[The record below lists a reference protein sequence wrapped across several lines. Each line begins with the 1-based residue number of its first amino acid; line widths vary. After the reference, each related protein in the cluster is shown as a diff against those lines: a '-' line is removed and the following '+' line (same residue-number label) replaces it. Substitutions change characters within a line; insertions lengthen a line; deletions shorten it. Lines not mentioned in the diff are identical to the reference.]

1 MLTGYALVVCAALLW
16 ALIGPLSK
24 FAFQGGMSPMEVAF
38 WRATMGWAIYAVHA
52 LVTRQARVAARDLP
66 WMAAFGVAGIAGLFG
81 SYVLAVQAGGAAL
94 ASVLLY
100 TAPAW
105 VALLAWKF
113 LGEPL
118 NAVKLAAV
126 AMTIAG
132 VAGVSLGQGAGGQVS
147 AAAVGFG
154 LLSGFTYALYYLFGK
169 TFLSR
174 YTTPALFLVS
184 LPVGALVMAPFFS
197 FGVRAPSAWL
207 ACAVMSLLCTYLAYM
222 VYYAGLKRIEA
233 TRAAV
238 VATLEPVGASILAY
252 ILFDERFSLLG
263 YLGAG
268 LILAAV
274 LLTILRRPA

>member
-1 MLTGYALVVCAALLW
+1 
-16 ALIGPLSK
+16 
-24 FAFQGGMSPMEVAF
+24 MEVAF
-38 WRATMGWAIYAVHA
+38 WRASMGWVVYAVHA

-66 WMAAFGVAGIAGLFG
+66 WMAAFGVAGIAGLFC

-94 ASVLLY
+94 SSVLLY

-113 LGEPL
+113 LDEPL

-126 AMTIAG
+126 AMTIVG
-132 VAGVSLGQGAGGQVS
+132 VAGVSLGQGGGGQVN

-169 TFLSR
+169 TFLGR
-174 YTTPALFLVS
+174 YTTPALFLTA
-184 LPVGALVMAPFFS
+184 LPVGALVMLPFFS
-197 FGVRAPSAWL
+197 FGPREPSAWA
-207 ACAVMSLLCTYLAYM
+207 ACAVMSVLCTYLAYM

-238 VATLEPVGASILAY
+238 VATLEPVAASLMAFA
-252 ILFDERFSLLG
+252 LFGERFSLLG

-274 LLTILRRPA
+274 LLTILKRA